1 MNNQILILSLDK
13 KFKKFEKEVKITVG
27 KVLKILK
34 KDNVLVEIY
43 LADSRKMRFLNKKF
57 RNKDKAADILSFVEP
72 KNFTLPPS
80 KAKKL
85 GEIYLKLPPADFP
98 LNQLVIHGLLH
109 LLGYTHKS
117 KNDTILMEKR
127 EKFLISKI

>member
-1 MNNQILILSLDK
+1 MFWWRFIWL
-13 KFKKFEKEVKITVG
+13 TAG
-27 KVLKILK
+27 KW
-34 KDNVLVEIY
+34 
-43 LADSRKMRFLNKKF
+43 FLNKKF